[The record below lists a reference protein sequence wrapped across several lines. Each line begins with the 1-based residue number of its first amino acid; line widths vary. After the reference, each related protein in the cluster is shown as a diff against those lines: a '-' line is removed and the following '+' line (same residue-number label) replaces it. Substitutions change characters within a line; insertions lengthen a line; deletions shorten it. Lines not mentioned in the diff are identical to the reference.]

1 VSANGD
7 LVHELFERFN
17 GGDPDVITELLTKD
31 FVAEIPPSLSAEPDV
46 YEGHEGALRYL
57 RGFDGML
64 EDVRFE
70 LLELHDEG
78 DTVIAEMVLTGRG
91 VSSGIDVEMRSAVI
105 TWIEGDRIKRM
116 KPFPDL
122 ESAREELERLGG

>member
-1 VSANGD
+1 VRTRVD
-7 LVHELFERFN
+7 LVRELFERFN
-17 GGDPDVITELLTKD
+17 GGDPDVITELLTED

-64 EDVRFE
+64 EDVRFQ

-78 DTVIAEMVLTGRG
+78 DEVIAERVLTGRG
-91 VSSGIDVEMRSAVI
+91 VSSGIDVEMRSAVV
-105 TWIEGDRIKRM
+105 TTIEGGRIKRM
-116 KPFPDL
+116 QPFPDL
-122 ESAREELERLGG
+122 ESARKALG